1 MVDDT
6 QAQAAM
12 TIILAAGNAREKVF
26 QAITAATGGDFDGA
40 ADLIAQ
46 AQQEITRAHKVHT
59 DHIQAEA
66 GGVETPYSLLFTH
79 AQDTLMTAYSEFR
92 LVKKLNPLFAAFD
105 ARLRALEEKA

>member
-12 TIILAAGNAREKVF
+12 QIILGAGNAREKVF
-26 QAITAATGGDFDGA
+26 AAITAATDGDFDA
-40 ADLIAQ
+40 ATSLLSE
-46 AQQEITRAHKVHT
+46 AQQEITNAHRLHT

-92 LVKKLNPLFAAFD
+92 LMKKLTPLLTSFD
-105 ARLRALEEKA
+105 ERIRSLEESA

>member
-1 MVDDT
+1 MVDND

-12 TIILAAGNAREKVF
+12 SIILAAGNAREKVY
-26 QAITAATGGDFDGA
+26 QAIPAANDGDFEAATG
-40 ADLIAQ
+40 LVSEAQ
-46 AQQEITRAHKVHT
+46 GEITQAHKVHT

-92 LVKKLNPLFAAFD
+92 LIKKLMPLFSSFD
-105 ARLRALEEKA
+105 ARLRALEDQK

>member
-12 TIILAAGNAREKVF
+12 SIILAAGNAREKVY
-26 QAITAATGGDFDGA
+26 QAINAANEADFDTA
-40 ADLIAQ
+40 TALISEAQ
-46 AQQEITRAHKVHT
+46 GEITRAHKVHT

-92 LVKKLNPLFAAFD
+92 LVKKLTPLFASLD
-105 ARLRALEEKA
+105 ARLRALEEKE